1 MMPGTNYA
9 SVATAIVFCFVQT
22 LLPVQV
28 NDARSR
34 EAATILDRAIV
45 QFEKLSDKPPR
56 IKADIRFKLVHA
68 LTKNRQFD
76 EAESILDGFEDW
88 PAKQQFASIG
98 KARIAYLA
106 QSNSAARLAEEEQQ
120 IEAIKRLFQKSG
132 PHPVWDFSKSIAK
145 LLKDDR
151 VELAMKIIDSSH
163 GDMVSCKPALGSYD
177 NQYYKMSNL
186 AKVAEYYYREGDVRS
201 ADKIIENFGQEITRD
216 YARLCVLENCLGKG
230 QVDEAIAETMLEEI
244 ESKDQRYR
252 GAFRLTKYFV
262 GQQNLERS
270 IQYAELMDENLAK
283 SNSSVHQY
291 HAELLVSVVHLKLSA
306 GENAEYW
313 IERAEELAGDVPAVE
328 LGLICV
334 GALHGNLDPVDD
346 SPTVA
351 MESLKW
357 MLKFRRNDDSYNPF
371 RFVSTERIVSCSTA
385 IAESFEDPFMRASAL
400 CAIAQKIE
408 KTDPQKARQ
417 LVMLALE
424 AAKEPEDPG
433 TDQKNS
439 EFDKTHSLMLVAN
452 RLAQLGESKEAV
464 KAVELIPDEPAQKA
478 EADDLTRGEIAF
490 GKMNQH
496 LSKTD
501 SVMQLDAS
509 EIFAAIK
516 DLAKSSPRKASVRL
530 SALIGKF
537 VELENW
543 STAEQLYEKGKESGL
558 RHVLPY
564 QVAVAIAETE
574 NQQMLRDWFERCD
587 DDDKAHLLLRFCF
600 YFNVRSRVP
609 ESRTVIEVDS
619 MLKEMPENKSSSLWP
634 VHTFLIIGLWTDG
647 FEERARVL
655 IDQLEPPSAIPIDGG
670 RERHFRAL
678 AVQANNGDLPE
689 LAVLLASTV
698 DDPAEISTYLFKDA
712 YLIRTF
718 ERSNELLQNKEKL
731 DLLPRAVQISLL
743 LRRAHEL
750 LRNAR

>member
-1 MMPGTNYA
+1 
-9 SVATAIVFCFVQT
+9 
-22 LLPVQV
+22 
-28 NDARSR
+28 
-34 EAATILDRAIV
+34 
-45 QFEKLSDKPPR
+45 
-56 IKADIRFKLVHA
+56 
-68 LTKNRQFD
+68 
-76 EAESILDGFEDW
+76 
-88 PAKQQFASIG
+88 
-98 KARIAYLA
+98 
-106 QSNSAARLAEEEQQ
+106 
-120 IEAIKRLFQKSG
+120 
-132 PHPVWDFSKSIAK
+132 
-145 LLKDDR
+145 
-151 VELAMKIIDSSH
+151 
-163 GDMVSCKPALGSYD
+163 
-177 NQYYKMSNL
+177 
-186 AKVAEYYYREGDVRS
+186 
-201 ADKIIENFGQEITRD
+201 
-216 YARLCVLENCLGKG
+216 
-230 QVDEAIAETMLEEI
+230 
-244 ESKDQRYR
+244 
-252 GAFRLTKYFV
+252 
-262 GQQNLERS
+262 
-270 IQYAELMDENLAK
+270 
-283 SNSSVHQY
+283 
-291 HAELLVSVVHLKLSA
+291 
-306 GENAEYW
+306 
-313 IERAEELAGDVPAVE
+313 
-328 LGLICV
+328 
-334 GALHGNLDPVDD
+334 
-346 SPTVA
+346 
-351 MESLKW
+351 
-357 MLKFRRNDDSYNPF
+357 
-371 RFVSTERIVSCSTA
+371 
-385 IAESFEDPFMRASAL
+385 
-400 CAIAQKIE
+400 
-408 KTDPQKARQ
+408 
-417 LVMLALE
+417 MLALK